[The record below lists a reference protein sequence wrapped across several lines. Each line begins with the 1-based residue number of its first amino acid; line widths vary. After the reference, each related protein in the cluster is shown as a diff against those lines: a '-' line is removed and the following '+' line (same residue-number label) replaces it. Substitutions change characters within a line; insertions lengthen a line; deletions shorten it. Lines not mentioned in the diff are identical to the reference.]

1 MEFQVCF
8 MCLINMT
15 PLIASNA
22 VFILI
27 KLCGMGKFLR
37 VKNKSL
43 KPVAK
48 VLFETCYIYKK
59 RQSMRNCW
67 FFVFVLILL
76 RSYNLRDDS
85 LVGEQGWTLLFYMR
99 FYKYVLLFPNLP
111 SEKFSK
117 TFKCSLPLSVLQL
130 GWQGWLRLVNVK
142 IIVRIDANTSQK
154 KITFVITITIF
165 VNV

>member
-85 LVGEQGWTLLFYMR
+85 LVGEQGWMLLFYMY

-111 SEKFSK
+111 PEKFSK
-117 TFKCSLPLSVLQL
+117 TFQCSLPLSVLQL
-130 GWQGWLRLVNVK
+130 GW
-142 IIVRIDANTSQK
+142 
-154 KITFVITITIF
+154 
-165 VNV
+165 